1 MILVTGAEGQIGTD
15 LVARLRARYGPE
27 AVLATDLRPPEPG
40 ERGYVQLD
48 VTDGGRLRTLVE
60 THPIH
65 TAYHLASLLS
75 ATGEQHPDRCWHV
88 NLEGLRQVLELARER
103 QFRVF
108 WPSSIA
114 TFGPT
119 TPRNPTPQTTLKEP
133 TTMYGITKAAGEL
146 LCQYYAQRY
155 GVDVRSLRFP
165 GVISYSAEA
174 GGGTTDY
181 AVEIFHEALAHGR
194 YTCYLQPHTRL
205 PMMYMPDT
213 LHAIFDLMEAPAA
226 RLSVRTSYNLTAF
239 SFTPAEL
246 VAEIRK
252 YRPDFTCTYA
262 PDFRQHI
269 ADSWPQVI
277 DDGAARADWG
287 WQPRYDFAAMVADMV
302 EKLSA

>member
-15 LVARLRARYGPE
+15 LVARLRARYGAE
-27 AVLATDLRPPEPG
+27 AVLETDLRRPLPG
-40 ERGYVQLD
+40 EQGYVQLD
-48 VTDGGRLRTLVE
+48 VTDADRLHQLLE
-60 THPIH
+60 THPID
-65 TAYHLASLLS
+65 TVYHLASLLS
-75 ATGEQHPDRCWHV
+75 ANGEQHPDRCWHV
-88 NLEGLRQVLELARER
+88 NLDGLRLVLELARER
-103 QFRVF
+103 QLRVF

-119 TPRNPTPQTTLKEP
+119 TPRNPTPQTTIKEP

-165 GVISYSAEA
+165 GVVSYSAQA

-181 AVEIFHEALAHGR
+181 AVEIFHEALAHGH
-194 YTCYLQPHTRL
+194 YTCYLRPDTRL

-213 LHAIFDLMEAPAA
+213 LHAILDLMDAPAES
-226 RLSVRTSYNLTAF
+226 LTLRTSYNLTAF

-246 VAEIRK
+246 VVEIRK
-252 YRPDFTCTYA
+252 HLPGFTCTYA
-262 PDFRQHI
+262 PDFRQEI

-277 DDGAARADWG
+277 DDQAARADWG
-287 WQPRYDFAAMVADMV
+287 WQPRYDFAAMVTDML
-302 EKLSA
+302 EKLSS